1 MKLTFS
7 LGVLSVATL
16 FNPVLAEESND
27 LLKTITLSEALKNK
41 QVLAQASNSYDQN
54 ESFENDEDEERVNGF
69 YFPLAI
75 GGQQFSGF
83 DINDTI
89 NEESYNGS
97 LNGRF
102 GFSGETGLGYKVG
115 NFRTEVLY
123 GYSDMPGPDF
133 DFSGVPKVSNK
144 KTGDANMQTL
154 TFSLLYDIDTN
165 SKWTPYVGGTIGA
178 GWLTLGDTSFEVDNV
193 KYSVKDKSQ
202 SALVYGGKIG
212 LAYQASR
219 KLDVFFEG
227 AYLRTGDY
235 SFALE
240 SKGKNR
246 RVVEED
252 ELVTSTKTE
261 TVTKEERVPGDEGT
275 IFNANKIAFTR
286 PGGEGGGGVQ
296 VTCGQLAVSE
306 RADFPNCFTK
316 IQFEKTIDEKFK
328 KTTTTTKLIEEG
340 TVITSNPVFGDL
352 DFGPGNGWSL
362 KVGFRWFFNQ
372 PNNDLVTM
380 EESSAPDPV
389 SDVQP
394 ESISAPVRGLW

>member
-202 SALVYGGKIG
+202 SALVYGGNTAKH
-212 LAYQASR
+212 
-219 KLDVFFEG
+219 
-227 AYLRTGDY
+227 
-235 SFALE
+235 
-240 SKGKNR
+240 
-246 RVVEED
+246 
-252 ELVTSTKTE
+252 
-261 TVTKEERVPGDEGT
+261 
-275 IFNANKIAFTR
+275 
-286 PGGEGGGGVQ
+286 
-296 VTCGQLAVSE
+296 
-306 RADFPNCFTK
+306 
-316 IQFEKTIDEKFK
+316 
-328 KTTTTTKLIEEG
+328 
-340 TVITSNPVFGDL
+340 
-352 DFGPGNGWSL
+352 
-362 KVGFRWFFNQ
+362 
-372 PNNDLVTM
+372 
-380 EESSAPDPV
+380 
-389 SDVQP
+389 
-394 ESISAPVRGLW
+394 